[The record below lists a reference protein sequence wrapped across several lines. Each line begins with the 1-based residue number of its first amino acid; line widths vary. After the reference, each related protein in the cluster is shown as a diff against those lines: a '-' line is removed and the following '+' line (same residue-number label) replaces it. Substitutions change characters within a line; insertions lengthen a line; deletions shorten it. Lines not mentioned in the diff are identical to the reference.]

1 MKVRFQRDQDLEA
14 GQFSI
19 VDVVAVLTHSPN
31 PRFIV
36 GHVLAYACFT
46 LEKFQ

>member
-1 MKVRFQRDQDLEA
+1 MKVRFQRDKDREA
-14 GQFSI
+14 GRFSN
-19 VDVVAVLTHSPN
+19 VDVVAVLTHSPH
-31 PRFIV
+31 PRFKV